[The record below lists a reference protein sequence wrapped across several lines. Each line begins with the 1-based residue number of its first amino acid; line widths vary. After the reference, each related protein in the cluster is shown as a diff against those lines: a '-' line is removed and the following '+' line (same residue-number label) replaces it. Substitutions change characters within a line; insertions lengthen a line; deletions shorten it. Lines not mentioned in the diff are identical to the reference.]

1 MASRRDLF
9 QSYQFL
15 TQRVVAGLVLRESDP
30 LQSPV
35 RRMGGA
41 AFGSVMVAVL
51 VLAVVG
57 VIGVI
62 NPGGNSTWQTAGAVV
77 VEEETGT
84 RFVYLPDDDGTMRL
98 HQVANFASAALLTR
112 STEVVSVSS
121 ASLDG
126 VLRGPRLGIDGA
138 PDALPA
144 ADDLLTDPWTLCSAP
159 VSAASGESVPLT
171 ALLVGGGAG
180 GGRSLGDDVLL
191 VRDRGTGEL
200 QLVWRGRH
208 HLVVDEDA
216 VLLAL
221 SLRDVPQ
228 VEVGSAWL
236 SGLPAGQPLQPEPV
250 AGRGVPSTAVPGA
263 LVGQVG
269 RVGGG
274 DGGGDS
280 AQWYQV
286 DLDRVVE
293 ITEVQARI
301 LLADPSTAQ
310 QAYGGGEPTPLE
322 LSAVDVTGVDS
333 VELPEADPADPPAV
347 LPTPAQVAGSDET
360 LCAGFAD
367 GGDPDDV
374 RVGARVD
381 LAGGVLGPG
390 ATSTGTALADLVVVP
405 PGRGALVSAR
415 ASAEASSGALFLV
428 TDEGRAYPVP
438 SPVEAADLGYD
449 AAAAVPLP
457 EQLVARIAPGP
468 ALSEAA
474 ARAAA

>member
-1 MASRRDLF
+1 VASRRDLF

-15 TQRVVAGLVLRESDP
+15 TQRVVSGLVLRESDP
-30 LQSPV
+30 LQSPG

-62 NPGGNSTWQTAGAVV
+62 NPGGNTTWQSAGAVV

-98 HQVANFASAALLTR
+98 HQVANFASAALLTG

-121 ASLDG
+121 SSLDG
-126 VLRGPRLGIDGA
+126 VPRGPRLGITGA

-144 ADDLLTDPWTLCSAP
+144 ADDLLGAPWTLCAAP
-159 VSAASGESVPLT
+159 VSSASGESTPST
-171 ALLVGGGAG
+171 ALLVGGGTG
-180 GGRSLGDDVLL
+180 GGRSLGEDVLL

-208 HLVVDEDA
+208 HLVVDEAA

-228 VEVGSAWL
+228 VDVGSAWL
-236 SGLPAGQPLQPEPV
+236 SGLPAGRALEPEPV
-250 AGRGVPSTAVPGA
+250 AGRGVPSAAVPGA

-269 RVGGG
+269 RVG
-274 DGGGDS
+274 DGES

-301 LLADPSTAQ
+301 LLADPLTAQ
-310 QAYGGGEPTPLE
+310 QAYPGGEPTALT

-333 VELPEADPADPPAV
+333 VELPEAEPADPPAQV
-347 LPTPAQVAGSDET
+347 PTAADVAGSEET
-360 LCAGFAD
+360 VCAGFDDA
-367 GGDPDDV
+367 GDPSGV
-374 RVGARVD
+374 LIGARVD
-381 LAGGVLGPG
+381 TTGGVAGPG
-390 ATSTGTALADLVVVP
+390 ATTGGTTLADLVVVP

-415 ASAEASSGALFLV
+415 ASAEAPTGALFLV

-438 SPVEAADLGYD
+438 SPLEAAALGYD
-449 AAAAVPLP
+449 ASTAVPMP

-468 ALSEAA
+468 ALSETAA
-474 ARAAA
+474 AASA